1 MSHGKSNEL
10 VGLSS
15 ESFED
20 AIAQVLARAN
30 KTLRG
35 IHTVEVINKELLVK
49 AQGQLDYQVRVYLQ
63 FDMAAPDQL
72 HL

>member
-10 VGLSS
+10 VGSSS
-15 ESFED
+15 ESFE
-20 AIAQVLARAN
+20 AALAQILTRAN

-35 IHTVEVINKELLVK
+35 INGMKIISKELVVK
-49 AQGQLDYQVRVYLQ
+49 EQGQLDYYVRAYLQ
-63 FDMAAPDQL
+63 FDMTPPDQL

>member
-10 VGLSS
+10 MGSS
-15 ESFED
+15 PQSFED
-20 AIAQVLARAN
+20 ALAQILARAN

-35 IHTVEVINKELLVK
+35 IRGLKIISKHLVVSDD
-49 AQGQLDYQVRVYLQ
+49 GQLSYHVRAYLQ
-63 FDMAAPDQL
+63 FDMTPPDQL